1 MPVVE
6 VDYMHICDY
15 AFPAQGGKA
24 CIIGIF
30 DRIHATS
37 FPTVHPQMSV
47 AIHLRGQ
54 QGEAFQLK
62 VELVKPDGDILAT
75 ANAHSTISVG
85 GGGFV
90 HLLMMQIN
98 FPTPGDYTFR
108 VSADDRLLVTQT
120 LFLLRRDA
128 PQQHET
134 RH

>member
-1 MPVVE
+1 MADVE
-6 VDYMHICDY
+6 YMHICYY

-54 QGEAFQLK
+54 RGEACELK
-62 VELVKPDGDILAT
+62 VELIKPDGDVLAT
-75 ANAHSTISVG
+75 LNAQVAVSSAGSV
-85 GGGFV
+85 FV
-90 HLLMMQIN
+90 HLHMLSVK
-98 FPTPGDYTFR
+98 FPVPGDYTFR

-120 LFLLRRDA
+120 LFLRRLDA

>member
-1 MPVVE
+1 MAE

-15 AFPAQGGKA
+15 AFPAQGGKP
-24 CIIGIF
+24 CIIGIL
-30 DRIHATS
+30 DRITVTS

-47 AIHLRGQ
+47 AIQLRGQ
-54 QGEAFQLK
+54 QGEACQLK

-75 ANAHSTISVG
+75 LNAQVVISVG
-85 GGGFV
+85 GGAFV
-90 HLLMMQIN
+90 HLHMMQIN

-120 LFLLRRDA
+120 LLLRRRDA

>member
-1 MPVVE
+1 MAE

-30 DRIHATS
+30 DRIHVTS
-37 FPTVHPQMSV
+37 FPTLHPQMSV
-47 AIHLRGQ
+47 AIHLLGR
-54 QGEAFQLK
+54 QGEACQLK
-62 VELVKPDGDILAT
+62 VELVKPDGGILAT
-75 ANAHSTISVG
+75 LNAQVTFSVAG
-85 GGGFV
+85 TAFV
-90 HLLMMQIN
+90 HLQMLAIK

-108 VSADDRLLVTQT
+108 VSANDRLLVTQT
-120 LFLLRRDA
+120 LLLRRRDA

>member
-1 MPVVE
+1 MVE

-15 AFPAQGGKA
+15 AFPAQGGKP

-30 DRIHATS
+30 DRIDATS

-47 AIHLRGQ
+47 AIHLLGR

-62 VELVKPDGDILAT
+62 VELVKPDEDILAT
-75 ANAHSTISVG
+75 LNAQTAISVG
-85 GGGFV
+85 GGAFV
-90 HLLMMQIN
+90 HLRMMQIN

-120 LFLLRRDA
+120 LFLRRLDA
-128 PQQHET
+128 PQQRET